1 MAHSITFLT
10 EEVRTLRDTNVA
22 LAKRRRAPKTRVQHG
37 RALSIEDSKAII
49 VSKTNKKCP
58 VPAEGENNN
67 SLKRAKT
74 TSRRCSV
81 CSEMGHNAR
90 TCSKDVE
97 SSSKSEFDET

>member
-22 LAKRRRAPKTRVQHG
+22 LAKRRKAPKTRVQHG
-37 RALSIEDSKAII
+37 RALNIEDFKAII
-49 VSKTNKKCP
+49 VSKTNRKCL
-58 VPAEGENNN
+58 VPAEDENNN

-81 CSEMGHNAR
+81 CSETGHNAR
-90 TCSKDVE
+90 TCFKNVE
-97 SSSKSEFDET
+97 SSSKSEFNKT